1 MAPQWRPCP
10 SPLRCCSGLLLV
22 SPWLY
27 FLASVSL
34 QDRAQPA
41 SREEGGDG
49 GGDRADTWARS
60 RVAIIE
66 DTSIAQ
72 LPQMTPVP
80 IRGGATF
87 TDAFALA
94 QARQPQA
101 PARPRQAP
109 VPLSSAPDLAVGKD
123 QTPKPPE
130 PESGGSCP
138 SLLVALAATSSQ
150 IEGAV
155 VVIASALAHASA
167 PESLKFRV
175 ITYAAD
181 AAALVGGLRARL
193 GRKAD
198 LRAVA
203 FDEWK
208 PRVSELLGRQ
218 ETFAS
223 RRELFDELNFAAF
236 YLHELFPNTD
246 RVLYLDTDTVVQTD
260 LACELA
266 TGRLDL
272 KGRPAAG
279 AKDCSQNIGK
289 YVNFEKMKKH
299 DVASRL
305 PLQLKAKPSSCVIN
319 RGVVLVDTAA
329 WSQSNITRA
338 IELLVARHLS
348 RDGPFWKSGVS
359 QPPFLLAVSGRFLD
373 LGVEWNVRGLGRA
386 NISPDEVAELKKRNM
401 WDPYF
406 DGFLLKC
413 KFHCCDGC
421 KDYSLTPYLAP
432 YAERAKVLH
441 FNGELKPLKA
451 GRRTDAPLPPLAKG
465 AVLKDRDRAARELQ
479 PLCSCGHNC
488 VRECAGLWW
497 KYLPV

>member
-305 PLQLKAKPSSCVIN
+305 PLQLK
-319 RGVVLVDTAA
+319 VL
-329 WSQSNITRA
+329 
-338 IELLVARHLS
+338 RH
-348 RDGPFWKSGVS
+348 
-359 QPPFLLAVSGRFLD
+359 QPR
-373 LGVEWNVRGLGRA
+373 RGLGRYRRL
-386 NISPDEVAELKKRNM
+386 VAEQHHESHRAPRGATPLARWAVLEVGCVATAFPVSRKR
-401 WDPYF
+401 
-406 DGFLLKC
+406 
-413 KFHCCDGC
+413 
-421 KDYSLTPYLAP
+421 
-432 YAERAKVLH
+432 
-441 FNGELKPLKA
+441 
-451 GRRTDAPLPPLAKG
+451 PLPGLGCRVERPWPRPRKHLTRRGGGAEEAEHVGPVLRWLPPEVQVPL
-465 AVLKDRDRAARELQ
+465 LR
-479 PLCSCGHNC
+479 
-488 VRECAGLWW
+488 WM
-497 KYLPV
+497 